1 MPFRTFTTGE
11 VLTAANVQSYLMRQ
25 SVMVFANAS
34 ARSSAITAPTQ
45 GMTVYMTDTSS
56 LMTYSGSAWVNA
68 INTASVVN
76 NAITGAKV
84 STGFLTQYADLA
96 IGGMNTSYNWYLATL
111 PGGATYD
118 SVLSVIPW
126 SGTNDTVLLFAV
138 QLGHWSGVQ
147 NPNQIRVAAALGNAV
162 ASTTGIFRIYY
173 KV

>member
-1 MPFRTFTTGE
+1 
-11 VLTAANVQSYLMRQ
+11 
-25 SVMVFANAS
+25 MVFANAA

-84 STGFLTQYADLA
+84 SPGFLTSYADLN
-96 IGGMNTSYNWYLATL
+96 IGGMNTSYTWYKVTMPA
-111 PGGATYD
+111 GITYD
-118 SVLSVIPW
+118 TILGIVPW
-126 SGTNDTVLLFAV
+126 SGVNDTVLLFAV

-147 NPNQIRVAAALGNAV
+147 NPNQIQVAAALGNAV
-162 ASTTGIFRIYY
+162 ASTTGTFRIYY
-173 KV
+173 RV